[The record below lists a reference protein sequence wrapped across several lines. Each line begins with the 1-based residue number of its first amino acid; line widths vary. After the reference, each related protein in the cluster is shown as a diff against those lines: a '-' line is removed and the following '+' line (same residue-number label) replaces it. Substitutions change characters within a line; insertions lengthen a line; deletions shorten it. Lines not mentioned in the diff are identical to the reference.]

1 MNRIVLLR
9 VLAGPRTYQKIGGLL
24 PRTPIIGLRPVI
36 GVRRV
41 MSAKSNCPVRQLLA
55 SLR

>member
-1 MNRIVLLR
+1 MNEGTRYGTAVH
-9 VLAGPRTYQKIGGLL
+9 PRKVVQESDAYNPT
-24 PRTPIIGLRPVI
+24 IGLRLVI